1 MPSFIDTPTLGWRIN
16 EKARAFPLAS
26 SEIGKDLL
34 YNASNSNLWA
44 LTDTNIYVITGWDT
58 SSLTVSTI
66 TPAQGGESF
75 ALKDGFVWINK
86 GSVIV
91 KIDASNHAVSAS
103 IDLGVDTDGQIVA
116 GASRLWVA
124 RRVADTPYTFG
135 GVDVEFSTAITSSTL
150 TGLASGSTFTT
161 VLTVSGADFGTGCS
175 YAASNVLGTD
185 LGTMGQ
191 VASNLTAHFN
201 SQGARVRIE
210 ISGCDL
216 QIRNASPIDRPFWV
230 AASVTDDS
238 AGSALFGDMT
248 NFSAITQIAGV
259 EFAVV
264 NDELYGIEA
273 TTNSVTTAID
283 VGGNIVVSKLK
294 TILFSGSSLY
304 VLRAQDRDFSAC
316 QFAGAQLV
324 EFDDEGASVITIDFS
339 HTGTSRI
346 IDVYGLFQQDPVASG
361 RFYILG
367 LENIK
372 DNQPTGQFRSFVNGT
387 ITSAS
392 VRTAFRGYG
401 GTFDIV
407 DASSNWWW
415 SLTEG
420 GQVDPFVGM
429 NLIGSFNDTASPLN
443 VFMPQNPLAS
453 AWGSN
458 IFSASTLGGYNT
470 NDIQLINETTHSE
483 GASAEFTFDLEA
495 SGGNLSYEKMLYAAS
510 HLFLLRRV
518 FNSAADLISIENP
531 NELSSSAT
539 RINLISVDGYTDISL
554 T

>member
-1 MPSFIDTPTLGWRIN
+1 MPVFIDTPTLGWRIN
-16 EKARAFPLAS
+16 DKARTFPLAS

-34 YNASNSNLWA
+34 FEPVASRLWV
-44 LTDTNIYVITGWDT
+44 LTDTNTYIIEAWNT

-66 TPAQGGESF
+66 TPAQGGERF

-86 GSVIV
+86 GSIV
-91 KIDASNHAVSAS
+91 TKVDAGTHIVSAS
-103 IDLGVDTDGQIVA
+103 IALGVDTDGQIVA

-124 RRVADTPYTFG
+124 RVVDDTPYIFG
-135 GVDVEFSTAITSSTL
+135 GVDIEFSDVLTSSTL
-150 TGLASGSTFTT
+150 TDLAAASTFST

-175 YAASNVLGTD
+175 YAASNILGTD
-185 LGTMGQ
+185 LVTMGQ

-201 SQGARVRIE
+201 SLGARVKIE
-210 ISGCDL
+210 INVSNL
-216 QIRNASPIDRPFWV
+216 EFRNASPLERPYWV
-230 AASVTDDS
+230 AASVTDDAS
-238 AGSALFGDMT
+238 GSALFGDMT
-248 NFSAITQIAGV
+248 DFSTITQVAGV

-273 TTNSVTTAID
+273 LNNSVTAAID
-283 VGGNIVVSKLK
+283 VGGNILPNRKLD

-316 QFAGAQLV
+316 QFAGAQLI
-324 EFDDEGASVITIDFS
+324 EFDDEGTLTTTIDFS
-339 HTGTSRI
+339 HTGTTRI
-346 IDVYGLFQQDPVASG
+346 IDTYGLFQLDPVASG
-361 RFYILG
+361 QFYILG

-372 DNQPTGQFRSFVNGT
+372 DNKPTGQFRLFVNGV

-392 VRTAFRGYG
+392 VRAAFRGYG
-401 GTFDIV
+401 GTFGIV
-407 DASSNWWW
+407 SASDWWW

-420 GQVDPFVGM
+420 GQADPFVGM

-458 IFSASTLGGYNT
+458 IFLSSTLGGYNLE
-470 NDIQLINETTHSE
+470 DIQLISETTHSE
-483 GASAEFTFDLEA
+483 ASAEFTFDLEA
-495 SGGNLSYEKMLYAAS
+495 SGGNLSYEKMLFAAS

-531 NELSSSAT
+531 NALSASAT
-539 RINLISVDGYTDISL
+539 RINLVSVDGYTDITLS
-554 T
+554 